1 MSVQFLCGAMVFTT
15 NICLEEITNNVLFYQ
30 KNKEKKYGQTV
41 TRKNNL
47 KSRILIHTLNL
58 HLFTRKSFLG
68 GMSI

>member
-1 MSVQFLCGAMVFTT
+1 MIVQFLCGATIFTT

-30 KNKEKKYGQTV
+30 KKKKKYGQTV

-68 GMSI
+68 GISI